1 MSVKRY
7 NSEIEESKTGG
18 WVAYTEYATL
28 EAERDALRQR
38 CEAFHEYSVSL
49 VDILDENVNGW
60 EFDERLK
67 PYPAALAAQPK
78 EVGK

>member
-1 MSVKRY
+1 MSV
-7 NSEIEESKTGG
+7 IG
-18 WVAYTEYATL
+18 YTEEAYAKL

-38 CEAFHEYSVSL
+38 CEAFHEYSL
-49 VDILDENVNGW
+49 ALCDILDENVNGW

-67 PYPAALAAQPK
+67 PYPAALAAEKK